1 MENLLINPN
10 PAPQEVLSEEILNA
24 LKELNEKVEN
34 EKGEWIYV
42 DNIGIVWA
50 PNVSPMPG
58 APSPEV
64 PEPATPPPA
73 LVGLVE
79 WGKQLDFDNLQKNSV
94 ILIKLNVQ
102 DPMRVHM
109 MQKAIAKQVLEP
121 RVEKLKNNRICVL
134 FMQSDDDISVM
145 SEEEMG
151 QAGWEK
157 KEKSR
162 IIIPG

>member
-10 PAPQEVLSEEILNA
+10 PAPQEVLSEEILNI

-50 PNVSPMPG
+50 PNTSPMPG
-58 APSPEV
+58 TPAPEV
-64 PEPATPPPA
+64 PEPATPPPS
-73 LVGLVE
+73 LMGLVE

-121 RVEKLKNNRICVL
+121 RIEKLKNNRICVL

-145 SEEEMG
+145 SEEEMK

-162 IIIPG
+162 IILPG